1 MQILSESILEEVQK
15 KITDAFSLFD
25 NDSNE
30 TVDVRFVDFHSVQRQ
45 VFTQDTI

>member
-1 MQILSESILEEVQK
+1 MTTSVITFFFLESLLADIQK

-30 TVDVRFVDFHSVQRQ
+30 TVDVR
-45 VFTQDTI
+45 